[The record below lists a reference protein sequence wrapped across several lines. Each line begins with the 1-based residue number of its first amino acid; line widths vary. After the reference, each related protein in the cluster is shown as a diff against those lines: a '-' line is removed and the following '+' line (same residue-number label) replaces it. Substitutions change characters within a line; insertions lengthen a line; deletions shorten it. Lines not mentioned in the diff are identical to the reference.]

1 MKIGVENRKKVIWA
15 SVLGGIA
22 LILIINAFM
31 SFSSPPSAPAG
42 TQATAPVTATTNA
55 AGRPTVRRNAGN
67 TRSKAPKVE
76 RLDPTLDLGLLKES
90 EDTQYSGSGH
100 NIFVAQAEQVNIPNP
115 IAPVGTEDA
124 KKTPPPP
131 PPPPPINLKFYGFA
145 NQIGS
150 SKKIFLSQ
158 GEDIFVA
165 GEGDVVDRRYKILHI
180 APTSV
185 EVEDVL
191 TNNRQTLFL
200 TQG

>member
-1 MKIGVENRKKVIWA
+1 MKIGAENKKKVIWL
-15 SVLGGIA
+15 SVLGGLA
-22 LILIINAFM
+22 LILIVNAFM
-31 SFSSPPSAPAG
+31 SFSAPPPTAGGATQVAPG
-42 TQATAPVTATTNA
+42 TTAASRPAVRRNA
-55 AGRPTVRRNAGN
+55 AGRAKT
-67 TRSKAPKVE
+67 PKVE
-76 RLDPTLDLGLLKES
+76 RLDPTLDLALLKES
-90 EDTQYSGSGH
+90 EDTEYSGSGH
-100 NIFVAQAEQVNIPNP
+100 NIFVAQAEVAIPP
-115 IAPVGTEDA
+115 PVKPGNTDEEA

-145 NQIGS
+145 NQTGAT
-150 SKKIFLSQ
+150 KKIFLSQ

-165 GEGDVVDRRYKILHI
+165 AEGDVVDRRYKILHI

>member
-1 MKIGVENRKKVIWA
+1 MKLGAENRKKVIWA

-22 LILIINAFM
+22 LILIVNAFL
-31 SFSSPPSAPAG
+31 SFSAPPPVAG
-42 TQATAPVTATTNA
+42 NVPQATPASA
-55 AGRPTVRRNAGN
+55 AGASRASGRRDSGAS
-67 TRSKAPKVE
+67 RSKTPKVE
-76 RLDPTLDLGLLKES
+76 RLDPTLDLELLKES
-90 EDTQYSGSGH
+90 EETEYSGSGH
-100 NIFVAQAEQVNIPNP
+100 NIFVAQAEQVNIPQ
-115 IAPVGTEDA
+115 PVKPVDTAQEKHG
-124 KKTPPPP
+124 PPPP
-131 PPPPPINLKFYGFA
+131 PPPPPITLKFYGFA
-145 NQIGS
+145 NQVGTN
-150 SKKIFLSQ
+150 KKIFLSQ

>member
-15 SVLGGIA
+15 SVLGGLA
-22 LILIINAFM
+22 LILIVNAFL
-31 SFSSPPSAPAG
+31 SFSAPPPTAGNAP
-42 TQATAPVTATTNA
+42 QATAPSATA
-55 AGRPTVRRNAGN
+55 AGRPSGRRNAGAS
-67 TRSKAPKVE
+67 RSKTPKVE
-76 RLDPTLDLGLLKES
+76 RLDPTLDLALLKES
-90 EDTQYSGSGH
+90 EETQYSGSGH
-100 NIFVAQAEQVNIPNP
+100 NIFVAQAEQVNIPQ
-115 IAPVGTEDA
+115 PVKPVDTAEQKHG
-124 KKTPPPP
+124 PPPP
-131 PPPPPINLKFYGFA
+131 PPPPPITLKFYGFA
-145 NQIGS
+145 NQTGTA
-150 SKKIFLSQ
+150 KKIFLSQ